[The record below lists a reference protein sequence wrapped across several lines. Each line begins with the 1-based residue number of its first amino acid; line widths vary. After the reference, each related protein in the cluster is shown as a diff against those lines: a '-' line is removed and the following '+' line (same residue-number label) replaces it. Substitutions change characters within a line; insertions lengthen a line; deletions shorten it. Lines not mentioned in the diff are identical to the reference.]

1 MRQINYLVC
10 WYHKERRTYNPKPK
24 NPGPARDFTAR
35 MFEED
40 LSKRLHE
47 YQCNLKQT
55 LRLFLMEA
63 RFFTC
68 WLSHCISSASTIFA
82 VALRVRPNWVVE
94 LLPKLTFVTFAQ
106 PQPTAV
112 NESYLSFVVV
122 VAQLGV
128 PILLQGWPGFVL
140 GGWAW
145 VSRLVAGMYINVI
158 IRNQVQDT
166 DGIKTHPL
174 PELLLHP
181 TGVHL

>member
-1 MRQINYLVC
+1 MVRL
-10 WYHKERRTYNPKPK
+10 
-24 NPGPARDFTAR
+24 
-35 MFEED
+35 FEEG
-40 LSKRLHE
+40 LSKKLHQ
-47 YQCNLKQT
+47 YQCELKQT
-55 LRLFLMEA
+55 LRLFLTEA

-68 WLSHCISSASTIFA
+68 WLSHCISSASIIFA
-82 VALRVRPNWVVE
+82 VAPRVRPDWVVE
-94 LLPKLTFVTFAQ
+94 LLAKLTFVTLAQ
-106 PQPTAV
+106 PEPTAV
-112 NESYLSFVVV
+112 NESYLSLVVV

-128 PILLQGWPGFVL
+128 PRFLRGRPGFVL

-145 VSRLVAGMYINVI
+145 VSRLIAGMYINVI